1 MNLATALV
9 GLVVLAALAAVA
21 VSLVRSH
28 KRGGGCG
35 CGCEHCAGAGLCHPA
50 AKKSGKA

>member
-9 GLVVLAALAAVA
+9 GLVVLAVLAAVA
-21 VSLVRSH
+21 VSLVRGR
-28 KRGGGCG
+28 KKGGCG